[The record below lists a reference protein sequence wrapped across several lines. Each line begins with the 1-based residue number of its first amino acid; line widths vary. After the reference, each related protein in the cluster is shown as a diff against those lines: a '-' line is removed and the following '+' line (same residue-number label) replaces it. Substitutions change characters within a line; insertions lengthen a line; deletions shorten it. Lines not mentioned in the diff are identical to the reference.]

1 MKKIA
6 NLVESRM
13 HSLMSDPAFGFHKSA
28 SMESCC
34 AQCGKDCKCDA
45 ECKCQGKCDKACV
58 KCASVEKTSYQEIF
72 GIIINSS
79 EKLDNLGFEK
89 AAAILLKASEDL
101 MEEVAEESEKE
112 EEEESELHEVESDP
126 ELSSLLEKIRER
138 RADELG
144 SDCVE

>member
-1 MKKIA
+1 MKKVA

-13 HSLMSDPAFGFHKSA
+13 HSLMSNPTFGFHKSA
-28 SMESCC
+28 SADSCC
-34 AQCGKDCKCDA
+34 AGCGKDCKCDA
-45 ECKCQGKCDKACV
+45 ACKCQGECDKACV
-58 KCASVEKTSYQEIF
+58 KCVSVQKKSYQEIF

-79 EKLDNLGFEK
+79 ERLDNLGFEK
-89 AAAILLKASEDL
+89 AAAILLQASEDL
-101 MEEVAEESEKE
+101 MEEAAEESEKE
-112 EEEESELHEVESDP
+112 EEEESELNDVESDP